1 MRERKFA
8 ELIAEYPNLVDGRFA
23 ISHSQAQAI
32 IDGCGG
38 FPALEETILNAKRRS
53 TLPDSAWEAFDG
65 LLVQK
70 KAHTS
75 HSESTSDGRS
85 FFKAHPRLAITL
97 AIILA
102 LVSFFTVTPVGRA
115 MASELHD
122 FVLEFHDGGYTI
134 TPLSEVGKTV
144 IPAKPV
150 PANIGETEYS
160 TYDELQAATDYI
172 IYRPDYT
179 DGMTQDYLKLA
190 TEYGGIVHYA
200 VFHDSQ
206 ERYITIIQDLEIWSK
221 GVGAH
226 APGSKEWDG
235 YLADGTPMHCCLDSI
250 DGSLCAIG
258 EWNDTILT
266 IYVQD
271 GIDYSNIIFEK
282 KP

>member
-23 ISHSQAQAI
+23 ISHSQAQVI

-38 FPALEETILNAKRRS
+38 FPTLEETILNAKRRS

-65 LLVQK
+65 LVVQK
-70 KAHTS
+70 KARTS
-75 HSESTSDGRS
+75 HSERTSDGRS

-102 LVSFFTVTPVGRA
+102 LVSFFTVTPYGRA

-122 FVLEFHDGGYTI
+122 FVLEFYRGGVTV

-144 IPAKPV
+144 IPAKPA
-150 PANIGETEYS
+150 PPNMGEWEYS

-179 DGMTQDYLKLA
+179 DGMTQDFLKLE
-190 TEYGGIVHYA
+190 TWYHGTTHYA
-200 VFHDSQ
+200 VFHDSH
-206 ERYITIIQDLEIWSK
+206 ERYITIIQDLEILSSRSITS
-221 GVGAH
+221 
-226 APGSKEWDG
+226 APGTKEWVG
-235 YLADGTPMHCCLDSI
+235 YLADGTTMHCYLNNVDN
-250 DGSLCAIG
+250 SLCAVG
-258 EWNDTILT
+258 EWNDTFLT

-282 KP
+282 EP

>member
-32 IDGCGG
+32 IDGCGD
-38 FPALEETILNAKRRS
+38 FPTLEETILNAKRRS
-53 TLPDSAWEAFDG
+53 TLPDSPWEAFDG

-70 KAHTS
+70 KARTS
-75 HSESTSDGRS
+75 HSERTSDGRS

-122 FVLEFHDGGYTI
+122 FVLEFHHGGYTI

-221 GVGAH
+221 SFGAH

-235 YLADGTPMHCCLDSI
+235 YLADGTPMHCSLDSI

>member
-23 ISHSQAQAI
+23 ISHSQAQVI

-38 FPALEETILNAKRRS
+38 FPTLEETILNAKRRS

-65 LLVQK
+65 LVVQK
-70 KAHTS
+70 KARTS
-75 HSESTSDGRS
+75 QSERTSDGRS
-85 FFKAHPRLAITL
+85 FFKAHPRLAIYL

-102 LVSFFTVTPVGRA
+102 LVSFFTVTPYGRA

-122 FVLEFHDGGYTI
+122 FVLEFHHGGYTI

-144 IPAKPV
+144 TPAKPV

>member
-32 IDGCGG
+32 IDGCGD
-38 FPALEETILNAKRRS
+38 FPTLEETILNAKRRS
-53 TLPDSAWEAFDG
+53 TLPDSPWEAFDC
-65 LLVQK
+65 LVVQK
-70 KAHTS
+70 KARTS
-75 HSESTSDGRS
+75 HSERTSDGRS

-102 LVSFFTVTPVGRA
+102 LVSFFTFTPYGRA

-122 FVLEFHDGGYTI
+122 FVLEFHRGGFTV

-144 IPAKPV
+144 TTPLRTAV
-150 PANIGETEYS
+150 PYTETFYS
-160 TYDELQAATDYI
+160 TYDELQAATDHI

-179 DGMTQDYLKLA
+179 DGMIQDYLQLVICNA
-190 TEYGGIVHYA
+190 GITHYA

-221 GVGAH
+221 SFGAH

-235 YLADGTPMHCCLDSI
+235 YLADGTPMHCSLDSI
-250 DGSLCAIG
+250 DGSLCAVG
-258 EWNDTILT
+258 KWNDTFLT

-282 KP
+282 EP

>member
-23 ISHSQAQAI
+23 ISHSQAQVT

-38 FPALEETILNAKRRS
+38 FPTLEETILNAKRRS

-65 LLVQK
+65 LLVQEK
-70 KAHTS
+70 VRTS
-75 HSESTSDGRS
+75 HSERTSDGRS

>member
-8 ELIAEYPNLVDGRFA
+8 KLIAEYPNLVDGRFA
-23 ISHSQAQAI
+23 ISHSQAQVI

-38 FPALEETILNAKRRS
+38 FPTLEETILNAKRRS

-102 LVSFFTVTPVGRA
+102 LVSFFTFTPVGQA

-258 EWNDTILT
+258 EWNDTFLT

-282 KP
+282 EP

>member
-8 ELIAEYPNLVDGRFA
+8 KLIAEYPNLVDGRFA
-23 ISHSQAQAI
+23 ISHSQAQVI
-32 IDGCGG
+32 IDGCCG
-38 FPALEETILNAKRRS
+38 FPTLEETILNAKRRS

-65 LLVQK
+65 LLVHK
-70 KAHTS
+70 KARTT
-75 HSESTSDGRS
+75 HSESTSENRS
-85 FFKAHPRLAITL
+85 FFKAHPRLAISL

-102 LVSFFTVTPVGRA
+102 LVSFFTVTPYGRA

-134 TPLSEVGKTV
+134 TPLSEVGKTI

-179 DGMTQDYLKLA
+179 DGMIQDYLKLA

-282 KP
+282 EP

>member
-32 IDGCGG
+32 IDGCGD
-38 FPALEETILNAKRRS
+38 FPTLEETILNAKRRS
-53 TLPDSAWEAFDG
+53 TLPDSPWEAFDG
-65 LLVQK
+65 QLVQK
-70 KAHTS
+70 KARTS
-75 HSESTSDGRS
+75 HSERTSDGRS

-102 LVSFFTVTPVGRA
+102 LVSFFTVTPYGRA

-122 FVLEFHDGGYTI
+122 FVLEFYHGSYI
-134 TPLSEVGKTV
+134 VTPLSEVDKIEVPPKT
-144 IPAKPV
+144 AV
-150 PANIGETEYS
+150 PYIETVYS
-160 TYDELQAATDYI
+160 TYEELQAATDHV
-172 IYRPDYT
+172 IYRPDYVE
-179 DGMTQDYLKLA
+179 GMTQDFLKL
-190 TEYGGIVHYA
+190 ESWNHGISHYA
-200 VFHDSQ
+200 AFHDSQ
-206 ERYITIIQDLEIWSK
+206 GRYITIIQNLETWTTYY
-221 GVGAH
+221 GFAT
-226 APGSKEWDG
+226 PGSEEWDG
-235 YLADGTPMHCCLDSI
+235 YLADGTPMRCYMDSV
-250 DGSLCAIG
+250 DGTLSAVG